1 MAFAALSHL
10 SLIVLAIYGFS
21 FTGWTGAVYQI
32 LNHGV
37 VDAALFLLLGALE
50 VRYAT
55 SEIGAYG
62 GVAARLP
69 RTATFFVI
77 ASLAMI
83 GLPMLGGFVGE
94 FMILSSTFT
103 GVSKGWAIAAA
114 LGVILGAAY
123 MLSLVQRIFYGPE
136 SAMTASKPANDVHF
150 GELAVLAPLAVLMLV
165 MGLAPSFWTNSI
177 QSGVHPPPLNGTTP
191 MPMSIC
197 RSVARGGAAVTP
209 VPDIYRILP
218 EVILTVTGVAIMLLE
233 ASMRPGWPRRPLGWV
248 AAIGTTLA
256 LWASLWQLSLPVGTG
271 FFGTVETSP
280 FTVFFHVLICGI
292 VLVALLL
299 SLDTLPED
307 SHHQGEF
314 YALVVFG
321 AVGMCLLTGAV
332 ELLLV
337 FIALEISSI
346 ATYILAGYRKE
357 TGRGPEAAIKY
368 FLLGSFATG
377 FLLYGIALIFGAT
390 GTTQVYEIARLAPT
404 AENHSLVLAALGLML
419 VGILFKV
426 SAAPFHVWT
435 PDVYE
440 GAPSPVVALLSTA
453 PKAAAFALLLR
464 VVYEMFPSLH
474 SLWAPLL
481 WIVAVLSMT
490 LGNLAALRQQNVKRM
505 LAYSSIAHAGY
516 LLAAFAGLGTSGIAA
531 ASFYTAAYAAMNVG
545 IFAVVTLVSGYDE
558 KLPLIDDF
566 RGLIYRAPLLGSLL
580 LFFLVS
586 LVGIP
591 FTGGFFGKFYSFS
604 AAVNG
609 GAVALAIIG
618 LLNSGL
624 AAGYYLHLAL
634 VSVQREPSAER
645 QGAAA
650 PQVGV
655 AVGAALLLAVVATLV
670 LGIVPGEVLR
680 AAQSGAHTLQAPPVD
695 NTPSG
700 DAVQP

>member
-1 MAFAALSHL
+1 M
-10 SLIVLAIYGFS
+10 
-21 FTGWTGAVYQI
+21 
-32 LNHGV
+32 N
-37 VDAALFLLLGALE
+37 
-50 VRYAT
+50 
-55 SEIGAYG
+55 
-62 GVAARLP
+62 
-69 RTATFFVI
+69 
-77 ASLAMI
+77 
-83 GLPMLGGFVGE
+83 
-94 FMILSSTFT
+94 
-103 GVSKGWAIAAA
+103 
-114 LGVILGAAY
+114 
-123 MLSLVQRIFYGPE
+123 
-136 SAMTASKPANDVHF
+136 
-150 GELAVLAPLAVLMLV
+150 
-165 MGLAPSFWTNSI
+165 
-177 QSGVHPPPLNGTTP
+177 
-191 MPMSIC
+191 
-197 RSVARGGAAVTP
+197 P
-209 VPDIYRILP
+209 VPDIFRIMP
-218 EVILTVTGVAIMLLE
+218 EVILTVTGVAIMLIE
-233 ASMRPGWPRRPLGWV
+233 ASLPPSWPRRPLGWV

-271 FFGTVETSP
+271 YFGTVETSP

-314 YALVVFG
+314 YALIVFG

-346 ATYILAGYRKE
+346 STYILAGYRKE

-390 GTTQVYEIARLAPT
+390 GTTQVYDISRLAAT
-404 AENHSLVLAALGLML
+404 APHHAFVLAALALML

-440 GAPSPVVALLSTA
+440 GAPSPVVALMSTA

-490 LGNLAALRQQNVKRM
+490 VGNLAALRQQNVKRM

-516 LLAAFAGLGTSGIAA
+516 LLAAFAGIGSIGIAA

-545 IFAVVTLVSGYDE
+545 IFAVITLVSGYNDE
-558 KLPLIDDF
+558 RPMIDDY

-580 LFFLVS
+580 IFFLVS

-604 AAVNG
+604 AAVDG

-624 AAGYYLHLAL
+624 AAAYYLRLAL
-634 VSVQREPSAER
+634 ASVQREPGAAER
-645 QGAAA
+645 PAVAA
-650 PQVGV
+650 PQVGI
-655 AVGAALLLAVVATLV
+655 AVSAALLLAVAATLT
-670 LGIVPGEVLR
+670 LGIVPGGVLQ
-680 AAQSGAHTLQAPPVD
+680 AAQSGAHTLQAPPID
-695 NTPSG
+695 SAPSG